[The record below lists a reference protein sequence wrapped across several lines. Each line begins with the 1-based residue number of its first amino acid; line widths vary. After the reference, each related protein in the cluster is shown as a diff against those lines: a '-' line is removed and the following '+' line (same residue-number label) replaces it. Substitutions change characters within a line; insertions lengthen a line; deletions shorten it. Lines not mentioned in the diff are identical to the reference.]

1 MSTDLLLR
9 ERKSLI
15 QERLRT
21 EGRVLAVDLAREFG
35 VSEDTIR
42 RDLREMAAAGLC
54 ERVYGGALPVAPDAG
69 SLVARISRAP
79 ERKAALARA
88 AVAFLRPRMTVFLDA
103 GSANLA
109 IAQAIGPDLSA
120 TIITNT
126 PPIAAALM
134 EKPGIEVILVGGPL
148 NRAVGAA
155 VGARAQRDAELLR
168 PDLAILG
175 TCGADAEAGLTAFHF
190 EDAEFKRL
198 IASRSRA
205 LLAAVTTD
213 KLGTAA
219 PHTVVA
225 IDGASTLVLEAD
237 APEAEVAAFTA
248 RGGERRSREGAY
260 PVIRDPDGNRNHQLS
275 RTIRQR
281 KVNPWISAQIPPR
294 KPLAGRAICRK
305 TGLPCLS
312 CF

>member
-1 MSTDLLLR
+1 MFRCMSAVLRQAGLKAVVGSDNHVSIDSCTIMHGFRMSIDLLLR

-15 QERLRT
+15 QERLRS
-21 EGRVLAVDLAREFG
+21 EGRVLAADLAREFG

-79 ERKAALARA
+79 ERKAALARV

-109 IAQAIGPDLSA
+109 IAQAIGPDLPA

-126 PPIAAALM
+126 PPVAAALM

-219 PHTVVA
+219 PHPVVA

-237 APEAEVAAFTA
+237 APEAHVAAFTA
-248 RGGERRSREGAY
+248 RGANVVLAKE
-260 PVIRDPDGNRNHQLS
+260 PIR
-275 RTIRQR
+275 
-281 KVNPWISAQIPPR
+281 
-294 KPLAGRAICRK
+294 
-305 TGLPCLS
+305 
-312 CF
+312 